1 MEKTTP
7 FPLRYSAYALSI
19 AGLLISLPV
28 TLWLGAPLIVA
39 AGLTITLRE
48 HRLSR
53 KKKATSLEL

>member
-28 TLWLGAPLIVA
+28 TLWLGHGYLVPSPSVP
-39 AGLTITLRE
+39 
-48 HRLSR
+48 
-53 KKKATSLEL
+53 